1 MEGVEHI
8 INRLNERDDFSDIS
22 DKRRNLMQVILF
34 FLSSLKEEELF
45 LMHCLERIMD
55 QEDIGKIQKDFIH
68 YYEKNM
74 KSNLV

>member
-1 MEGVEHI
+1 MEGVEDI

-45 LMHCLERIMD
+45 LMHCLERIMN
-55 QEDIGKIQKDFIH
+55 QEDIDKIQKDFIH
-68 YYEKNM
+68 YYEKT
-74 KSNLV
+74 

>member
-1 MEGVEHI
+1 MEGVEDI

-55 QEDIGKIQKDFIH
+55 QEDIDKIQKDFIH

>member
-34 FLSSLKEEELF
+34 FLSSLKE
-45 LMHCLERIMD
+45 
-55 QEDIGKIQKDFIH
+55 
-68 YYEKNM
+68 
-74 KSNLV
+74 KSYF

>member
-1 MEGVEHI
+1 MEGVEDI

-55 QEDIGKIQKDFIH
+55 QEDIDKIQKDFIH
-68 YYEKNM
+68 YYEKT
-74 KSNLV
+74 

>member
-1 MEGVEHI
+1 
-8 INRLNERDDFSDIS
+8 
-22 DKRRNLMQVILF
+22 
-34 FLSSLKEEELF
+34 
-45 LMHCLERIMD
+45 MHCLERIMD

>member
-1 MEGVEHI
+1 MWRHI

-55 QEDIGKIQKDFIH
+55 QEDIDKIQKDFIH